1 MKWLK
6 FVKQKFIKTYKL
18 IKHSIM
24 KKIALILN
32 ISIALLFVG
41 CKQDSKTESTEKEVI
56 VKQRNEPKKSS
67 YHLESAKDWLS
78 KNASDSTKFHIAYA
92 VNRTDA
98 TNFKKM
104 DSVVIPDDLTGDIE
118 FYLPFPE
125 TVSALKDINKI
136 VFFSYPTQTFA
147 AYEKGELVYT
157 GPTNMGRE
165 KDKTPTGLFFT
176 NWKAEETTSTFDDEW
191 ELRWNFNIEN
201 KLGVGWHQY
210 TLPGY
215 PASHSCLRLQE
226 QDARKLY
233 DWADQWEL
241 SNPETVKVKGTPVI
255 VFGNYDFKAPKPWL
269 ELVKNPKALTISEN
283 EIENVAKPFVE
294 SIMKEQKIRQDF
306 QKVAK

>member
-18 IKHSIM
+18 IKHFIM

-78 KNASDSTKFHIAYA
+78 KNASDSTKFRIAYA

-269 ELVKNPKALTISEN
+269 ELIKNPKALTISEN

>member
-18 IKHSIM
+18 IKHFIM

-32 ISIALLFVG
+32 ISIALLFAG
-41 CKQDSKTESTEKEVI
+41 CKQENKTESTEKEVI

-104 DSVVIPDDLTGDIE
+104 DSIVIPDDLSGDIE
-118 FYLPFPE
+118 FYLPFPV